1 MRGRHGTPP
10 PAGRLDEL
18 LYLVGR
24 QAWRPDA
31 GVEGVVDWLHRQLGT
46 EVALVGRGHTVE
58 LSTPGFPREILPA
71 LAPVLTRLATG
82 RMAAAATEVG
92 AVRVRL
98 EGVGPDS
105 PHRVLVLAGADRL
118 TGQQAAA
125 ASHTGHIIALLH
137 RARAADAVFRD
148 YQEKA
153 HRIRVALF
161 MALMAGDPVLA
172 RRMTTGAVPE
182 LLGADRIRVHLLRC
196 RPGERDRITQAHQD
210 PAGYHGR
217 ALMVR
222 CPVYD
227 EHLICLVAEDEH
239 APPELGGVLRELVA
253 ESEEY
258 ALGVSSPHP
267 LRATAVAY
275 EEARHALAVAGN
287 TPGRVAGYRSQEPL
301 ERLLPRA
308 ESLAWA
314 HALLRPLRSLPELTA
329 ETTRL
334 ALFFPRSG
342 VAALLG
348 ISRNTVTAHLKRSE
362 AALGLDLRDIRA
374 RAALTL
380 ALAVTTLHQDD
391 APADGR
397 APVAVPSP
405 ADPSPPVPS
414 PTVPSPAA
422 LEPPAGDGTAA
433 AWAAEFLAP
442 LRDPRHQRV
451 RDTLRTWVESNADA
465 RRTAQRLG
473 SSRTTVAARL
483 RTAERLLGRDLLAT
497 GSGVHNLV
505 YAFHFSGEGPRL
517 GRCDPAPDA
526 DRAP

>member
-1 MRGRHGTPP
+1 MRGRPETPP

-31 GVEGVVDWLHRQLGT
+31 GVEGVVDWLHRQLGA

-98 EGVGPDS
+98 ERVGPDS
-105 PHRVLVLAGADRL
+105 PHRVLILAGADRL
-118 TGQQAAA
+118 TSQEAAA

-137 RARAADAVFRD
+137 RARAAGTVFRD

-153 HRIRVALF
+153 HQMRVALF

-196 RPGERDRITQAHQD
+196 RPGERDRIAQAHQD

-267 LRATAVAY
+267 LRATAAAY

-287 TPGRVAGYRSQEPL
+287 TPGRVAGYRRQEPL

-308 ESLAWA
+308 ETLAWA
-314 HALLRPLRSLPELTA
+314 HALLRPLRFLPELTA

-334 ALFFPRSG
+334 ALSFPRSG

-374 RAALTL
+374 RAAL
-380 ALAVTTLHQDD
+380 ALAVTTLHQDG
-391 APADGR
+391 APADGP

-405 ADPSPPVPS
+405 A
-414 PTVPSPAA
+414 
-422 LEPPAGDGTAA
+422 A
-433 AWAAEFLAP
+433 AWAAEFLGP

-451 RDTLRTWVESNADA
+451 RDTLRTWIESNADA
-465 RRTAQRLG
+465 RRTARRLG
-473 SSRTTVAARL
+473 GSRTTVAARL

-497 GSGVHNLV
+497 GSGVHDLV